1 MPEVNIYIETDSV
14 FQGKTDRKWGYVL
27 STMTNSGEKTKEG
40 FGHAEGTYH
49 QAVLITLSEA
59 LERMAV
65 PCQIC
70 IHTRDTYV
78 ASRIPKLEEMAGSGW
93 RDSKGEL
100 IKNAEEWQHVYST
113 VHALPTAHELTG
125 KTEKHSYSSWLQEEM
140 TKRRDECK
148 RIMGKRL
155 ESETR
160 TGSKD
165 NGMSGHHY

>member
-14 FQGKTDRKWGYVL
+14 FQGKTDRKCGYVL

-40 FGHAEGTYH
+40 FGHIEGTYH
-49 QAVLITLSEA
+49 QAGLITLSEA

-70 IHTRDTYV
+70 IHTRDAYV

-93 RDSKGEL
+93 RGRKGEL
-100 IKNAEEWQHVYST
+100 IKNVEEWQHVYST

-140 TKRRDECK
+140 IKRRDECK
-148 RIMGKRL
+148 RIMGEGL
-155 ESETR
+155 EPPAR
-160 TGSKD
+160 TEPKV
-165 NGMSGHHY
+165 NGIPGYHY